1 MTNFEYLKSLDNEYK
16 MADIIMDYF
25 GEHHKELLDN
35 KEPIIHGLPFLKW
48 LQEER
53 KTTTN

>member
-1 MTNFEYLKSLDNEYK
+1 MTNFEYLKSLDNEY
-16 MADIIMDYF
+16 
-25 GEHHKELLDN
+25 